1 MVRLNNVLIYV
12 NDLIFGCSDESN
24 KDPSQNLTL
33 SFSKMYT
40 WVLIRILNANNVFF
54 CVKSERLQAHESI
67 STNLFFCHQKK

>member
-33 SFSKMYT
+33 SF
-40 WVLIRILNANNVFF
+40 
-54 CVKSERLQAHESI
+54 
-67 STNLFFCHQKK
+67 